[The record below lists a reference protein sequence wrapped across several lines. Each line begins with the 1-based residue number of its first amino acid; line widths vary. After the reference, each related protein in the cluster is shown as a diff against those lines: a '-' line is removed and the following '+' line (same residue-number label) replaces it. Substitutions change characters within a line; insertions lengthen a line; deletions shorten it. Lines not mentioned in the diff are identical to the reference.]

1 MNNKLL
7 KSLTILIISIII
19 FPILTFANTTIY
31 SIGGKKYEG
40 YFKNK
45 SKTAPLVV
53 MLHDWDGITE
63 YEIKRAEMLE
73 AEGYSVFI
81 PDLFGQGIRPT
92 EDKDK
97 MQHTGELY
105 QDRKKMRSLMQAGLK
120 QAQKVGLNLKNH
132 SVMGY
137 CFGGAA
143 VLELARSGHKAK
155 GFVTFHGGLQTPKD
169 QSYKNIKSKFL
180 IFHGTADTF
189 ITMTDFADLANQF
202 NQNKIEHEMVTY
214 GNAPHAFT
222 VFGSPAYTKEADEAS
237 WSHYLSFLKNLN

>member
-1 MNNKLL
+1 MK
-7 KSLTILIISIII
+7 KIILALIL
-19 FPILTFANTTIY
+19 FPSFIFANTVVY
-31 SIGGKKYEG
+31 SVDSKKYEG
-40 YFKNK
+40 FYKINANK
-45 SKTAPLVV
+45 KAPLVI
-53 MLHDWDGITE
+53 MMHDWDGITE
-63 YEIKRAEMLE
+63 YEIKRAEMLD
-73 AEGYSVFI
+73 AQGYSVFI

-92 EDKDK
+92 EDKER

-120 QAQKVGLNLKNH
+120 EAKKLGLNIKNH

-169 QSYKNIKSKFL
+169 QFYKNIKSKFL

-189 ITMTDFADLANQF
+189 ITMADFADLANAF
-202 NQNKIEHEMVTY
+202 NTNKVDHEMITY

-222 VFGSPAYTKEADEAS
+222 VFGSPAYTKVADEES
-237 WSHYLSFLKNLN
+237 WARYLEFLKTLN